1 MKSVIW
7 ARWRARLNHE
17 RPLLRE
23 LAVLLL
29 ACLVVGIY
37 FLEHLDARLA
47 QSRVQHLE
55 ALARQTAHAAG
66 DYIVAGNLVSL
77 NVIARQTGSLAPVA
91 RVQLEDAGGRVLASH
106 GDDALGTPVSQP
118 VRLGDQGIVG
128 NVTLWSASQQ
138 ATRQQVEAGFVLI
151 VLCLLG
157 LRVIAT
163 LVYRRLNGEP
173 LWAAPE
179 ASLPA
184 SPTSDEPEQEKVEGE
199 VPPLAVLHI
208 TVVNLVHWQ
217 ARYTEERWRS
227 MLAPY
232 DALLRTVTGLYG
244 ARRVSELADGAV
256 LSFTAD
262 ADTTLPREAAFHGVC
277 AGMLFLRVARRL
289 GEQRKAA
296 GEPALE
302 FKALVTTD
310 VAGLGNSACC
320 DAGLPGRVHVPEQEL
335 AALELDT
342 RSLYRT
348 EQALTVHRDE
358 QGDEQALFRLQPL
371 EQLAQ
376 RYQKLINDQAARI
389 HAH

>member
-1 MKSVIW
+1 MKSTAW

-29 ACLVVGIY
+29 ACLMVGIY

-47 QSRVQHLE
+47 QSRISHLE

-66 DYIVAGNLVSL
+66 DYIVGGNLVSL

-106 GDDALGTPVSQP
+106 GDETHGPQVSQP

-157 LRVIAT
+157 LRVVAT

-179 ASLPA
+179 EVASEAAVPGVA
-184 SPTSDEPEQEKVEGE
+184 SEASETGE
-199 VPPLAVLHI
+199 ATETPPLAVLHL

-244 ARRVSELADGAV
+244 ARRESGLADGAV
-256 LSFTAD
+256 LSFAAD
-262 ADTTLPREAAFHGVC
+262 AETVLPREAAFHGVC

-289 GEQRKAA
+289 GEQRKEA

-310 VAGLGNSACC
+310 VNGLGSSACC
-320 DAGLPGRVHVPEQEL
+320 EAGTPGRVHVPENEL
-335 AALELDT
+335 VALELDT
-342 RSLYRT
+342 RSLYRP
-348 EQALTVHRDE
+348 EQALTVQRGED
-358 QGDEQALFRLQPL
+358 DSFRLQPL